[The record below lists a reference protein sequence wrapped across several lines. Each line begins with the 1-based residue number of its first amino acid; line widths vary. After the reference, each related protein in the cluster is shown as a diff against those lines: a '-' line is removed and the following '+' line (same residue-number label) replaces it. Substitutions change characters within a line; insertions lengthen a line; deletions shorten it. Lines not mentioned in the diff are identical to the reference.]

1 MGRGRPSGRDELW
14 ERETPRGR
22 TSPDEGVGRRG
33 ERWQGGSVEI
43 LSKGTWAGMGAVR
56 KLLRISDF

>member
-22 TSPDEGVGRRG
+22 TSPDEGVGGRG
-33 ERWQGGSVEI
+33 ERWRGGSVEI
-43 LSKGTWAGMGAVR
+43 LSEEGDLGRDGGCEETATDK
-56 KLLRISDF
+56 